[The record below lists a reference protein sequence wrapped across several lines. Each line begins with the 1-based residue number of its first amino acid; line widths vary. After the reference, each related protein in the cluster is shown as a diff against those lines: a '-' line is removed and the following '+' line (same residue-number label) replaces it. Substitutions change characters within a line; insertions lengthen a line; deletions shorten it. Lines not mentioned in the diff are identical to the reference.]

1 MRKEINIKIK
11 IRMSNKVIFDESIDN
26 FFNGF
31 IDKTAA
37 TSNSN

>member
-1 MRKEINIKIK
+1 MG
-11 IRMSNKVIFDESIDN
+11 NKVIFDESIDN
-26 FFNGF
+26 FLNGF

>member
-1 MRKEINIKIK
+1 MRKEINIRIQ

-26 FFNGF
+26 FLNGF